1 MKYSLYKKTKR
12 VLSRYMFQWLF
23 SNSFKQFGK
32 KVFIQSP
39 DIIEGEEFISLE
51 DYVSIGS
58 QCWLLAYKQDEVDPV
73 LKISKGSVVGRFSHI
88 VSLRKVI
95 IEENVLIA
103 DKVYISDNI
112 HSYENTQVPIMNQS
126 VKYKGDVVIGQN
138 SWIGENVSIVGAK
151 IGKNCV
157 IGTNSFVNSD
167 IPDYSIAVGAPA
179 KVIKKLN
186 IDERNNEIQ

>member
-1 MKYSLYKKTKR
+1 MKYSFYKRIKR
-12 VLSRYMFQWLF
+12 VFSRYVFKLFF

-32 KVFIQSP
+32 NVVIQSP

>member
-1 MKYSLYKKTKR
+1 MKR
-12 VLSRYMFQWLF
+12 VLSRYIFQWLF

-58 QCWLLAYKQDEVDPV
+58 QCWLLAYKQEEVDPI

-88 VSLRKVI
+88 VTVKKVI
-95 IEENVLIA
+95 IEQNVLIA

-112 HSYENTQVPIMNQS
+112 HSYENLQVPIMNQPI
-126 VKYKGDVVIGQN
+126 KYKADVIIGQN

-151 IGKNCV
+151 IGKHCV
-157 IGTNSFVNSD
+157 IGANSFVNSD
-167 IPDYSIAVGAPA
+167 IPDYSIAVGTPA
-179 KVIKKLN
+179 KVIKK
-186 IDERNNEIQ
+186 IDSNKKNNEI